1 MNKAR
6 TSYHRKTGLSNASLF
21 CSILLFFIF
30 PLQVYSQQNSKTEDS
45 IKNSNLNN
53 NLVLIHGLT
62 NRHPWSEDFLD
73 RALSLWGSKH
83 VFVVY
88 TNSSETTYRKL
99 IQSKTIFY
107 CGKDNSDA
115 GDASIE
121 KQVELLHR
129 KIQILQTNKI
139 LGKKFYI
146 IAHSMGGLVARRYIY
161 KYPNVVKGLVTLGTP
176 HHGSPLADNFEWA
189 GFFLG
194 ATDAINNLRPSF
206 VQSFN
211 DRFPIKTSP
220 LADNGKIYTI
230 RGDCDGY
237 DCFGWAGEL
246 LFGWAL
252 IKLSTGSD
260 SDGLVPFDSAVI
272 EYANHIGDF
281 PEFSHIDLVEEPSVV
296 EKASEYLL
304 NTK

>member
-6 TSYHRKTGLSNASLF
+6 TPYHHKRVLFKISLF
-21 CSILLFFIF
+21 FSTLLVFMS
-30 PLQVYSQQNSKTEDS
+30 PLLAYSQHDIEIADS
-45 IKNSNLNN
+45 IKNRDLNN
-53 NLVLIHGLT
+53 NLLLIHGLT
-62 NRHPWSEDFLD
+62 NRHPWSEEFLD

-83 VFVVY
+83 VFAVY
-88 TNSSETTYRKL
+88 TNSSETTYKKL
-99 IQSKTIFY
+99 IHSKIIFY
-107 CGKDNSDA
+107 CGEDDSDA

-121 KQVELLHR
+121 EQVELLHR
-129 KIQILQTNKI
+129 KVQILQTNKT

-146 IAHSMGGLVARRYIY
+146 IAHSLGGLVARRYIY
-161 KYPNVVKGLVTLGTP
+161 KYPDVVKGLVTLGTP
-176 HHGSPLADNFEWA
+176 HHGSALADNFEWA

-206 VQSFN
+206 VELFN
-211 DRFPIKTSP
+211 DRFPIKSSP

-246 LFGWAL
+246 LFGWAF

-272 EYANHIGDF
+272 EDAIHLGDF
-281 PEFSHIDLVEEPSVV
+281 PDFSHIDLVEKPAVV